1 MYIWCQESG
10 FITTNQKTYSH
21 SNLSAYHNIKLIAI
35 VAIAIV
41 AFTSLLT
48 KKSAKK
54 NTPQQIDE
62 QSSYATENIW
72 EQDDD
77 ALFDSI
83 YYYLCD
89 KSDYGHNLSKLNEQ
103 EKVFMAM
110 ALVAV
115 EVNNGGFDQLFF
127 NKGTRWNDILVSS
140 AEAIKAYEI
149 AEICKKAIEI
159 YNEHSGQEDPIEELN
174 ECDEEF
180 YNCNDP
186 YMTLIAQYVR
196 NNKEHFNIK

>member
-1 MYIWCQESG
+1 M
-10 FITTNQKTYSH
+10 N
-21 SNLSAYHNIKLIAI
+21 AYHIIKLIAI

-41 AFTSLLT
+41 AFISLLT

-77 ALFDSI
+77 ALFDYI
-83 YYYLCD
+83 YDYLCD
-89 KSDYGHNLSKLNEQ
+89 KSDYGHELSKLNEQ

-186 YMTLIAQYVR
+186 YMTLIAQYAR

>member
-1 MYIWCQESG
+1 MYIWYQESG
-10 FITTNQKTYSH
+10 FTTNQKSYSH
-21 SNLSAYHNIKLIAI
+21 SNMSAYHNIKLIAI

-41 AFTSLLT
+41 AFSSLLT

-77 ALFDSI
+77 ALFDYI
-83 YYYLCD
+83 YDYLCD
-89 KSDYGHNLSKLNEQ
+89 KSDYGHELSKLNEQ

-186 YMTLIAQYVR
+186 YMTLIAQYAR

>member
-1 MYIWCQESG
+1 M
-10 FITTNQKTYSH
+10 
-21 SNLSAYHNIKLIAI
+21 SAYHNIKLIAI

-41 AFTSLLT
+41 AFISLLT

-83 YYYLCD
+83 YDYLCNI
-89 KSDYGHNLSKLNEQ
+89 SDCGHDLSKLNEQ

-186 YMTLIAQYVR
+186 YMTLIAQYAR

>member
-1 MYIWCQESG
+1 M
-10 FITTNQKTYSH
+10 
-21 SNLSAYHNIKLIAI
+21 SAYHNIKLIAI

-41 AFTSLLT
+41 AFISLLT

-83 YYYLCD
+83 YDYLCD
-89 KSDYGHNLSKLNEQ
+89 KSDCGHDLSKLNEQ

-186 YMTLIAQYVR
+186 YMTLIAQYAR

>member
-1 MYIWCQESG
+1 MNVIHIVKG
-10 FITTNQKTYSH
+10 
-21 SNLSAYHNIKLIAI
+21 IAI
-35 VAIAIV
+35 IAIAII
-41 AFTSLLT
+41 AISSFLS
-48 KKSAKK
+48 KKSAKRNIQK
-54 NTPQQIDE
+54 QDDKLLN
-62 QSSYATENIW
+62 AKENIW

-83 YYYLCD
+83 YDYLCD
-89 KSDYGHNLSKLNEQ
+89 KSDYGHDLSKLNEQ

-115 EVNNGGFDQLFF
+115 EVNNGGFDQLFL
-127 NKGTRWNDILVSS
+127 NKGTRWNDILVPS

-149 AEICKKAIEI
+149 AAICKKAINI
-159 YNEHSGQEDPIEELN
+159 YNEHSEQEDPIEELN

-186 YMTLIAQYVR
+186 YMTLIAQYAR

>member
-1 MYIWCQESG
+1 MYIWYQESG
-10 FITTNQKTYSH
+10 FTTNQKTYSH
-21 SNLSAYHNIKLIAI
+21 SNMSAYHNIKLIAI

-41 AFTSLLT
+41 AFISLLT

-54 NTPQQIDE
+54 NTPQQIEE

-83 YYYLCD
+83 YDYLCD
-89 KSDYGHNLSKLNEQ
+89 KSDYGHDLSKLNEQ

-159 YNEHSGQEDPIEELN
+159 YNEHSEQEDPIEELN

-186 YMTLIAQYVR
+186 
-196 NNKEHFNIK
+196 

>member
-1 MYIWCQESG
+1 MYIWYQESG
-10 FITTNQKTYSH
+10 FTTNQKTYSH
-21 SNLSAYHNIKLIAI
+21 SNMNVYHIIKLIAI

-77 ALFDSI
+77 ALFESI
-83 YYYLCD
+83 YDYLCD
-89 KSDYGHNLSKLNEQ
+89 KSDYGHDLSKLNEQ

-174 ECDEEF
+174 EYDEEF

>member
-1 MYIWCQESG
+1 MYIWYQESG
-10 FITTNQKTYSH
+10 FTTNQKTYSH
-21 SNLSAYHNIKLIAI
+21 SNMNAYHIIKLIAI

-41 AFTSLLT
+41 AFSSLLT

-77 ALFDSI
+77 ALFDYI
-83 YYYLCD
+83 YDYLCD
-89 KSDYGHNLSKLNEQ
+89 KSDYGHELSKLNEQ